1 MDELTT
7 RAPTVPLEAGA
18 SPDNPPCPACG
29 EPLFGWLAEQ
39 ERLGAP
45 VRRCEACGLGVVGGS
60 TGPDEALA
68 ALDRLG
74 DQERARIVNRASFAC
89 SLGGAGW
96 AGLEPGAH
104 YLFTV
109 EAVRRLVAQ
118 RDQVVRRRRWA
129 PGPSF
134 LLTWQTFLN
143 SVTFGHNVGLAA
155 FGTAEA
161 APADERWQRRID
173 ALATI
178 VLAIPAAVFT
188 IPIELVGALFRSGAV
203 IDLRFEL
210 L

>member
-18 SPDNPPCPACG
+18 GPDNPPCPACG

-45 VRRCEACGLGVVGGS
+45 VRRCESCGLGVVGASAG
-60 TGPDEALA
+60 TEEALQT
-68 ALDRLG
+68 LDACG
-74 DQERARIVNRASFAC
+74 DQDRARIANRASFAC

-109 EAVRRLVAQ
+109 EAVRRLVAE
-118 RDQVVRRRRWA
+118 RDQVVRRRRWV
-129 PGPSF
+129 PGAG
-134 LLTWQTFLN
+134 LALTWQTLLN
-143 SVTFGHNVGLAA
+143 SVTFGHNVALAA
-155 FGTAEA
+155 LGARRA
-161 APADERWQRRID
+161 APAEERWQRFID
-173 ALATI
+173 GLASI
-178 VLAIPAAVFT
+178 ALAIPAALVAL
-188 IPIELVGALFRSGAV
+188 PVELLGALFRRGAV
-203 IDLRFEL
+203 VDLRFEL